1 MNIVETNNL
10 TKYYLGGKVKAL
22 NNLNLKVEEGEIFGF
37 IGPNG
42 AGKTTTIRL
51 FLDLIR
57 PTKGSA
63 KIFGKDMNQHSVAI
77 KKEVGFLPGEIFLPE
92 NFTGKS
98 CLEYFRG
105 FKNQV
110 DNKYLK
116 FLIDSLEFDTTK
128 KVRDY
133 SKGNRQKLSII
144 LALMHKPKLLLL
156 DEPTSGLDPL
166 NQQIFYKLMS
176 DVKRNGATIFL
187 STHLLVEAQN
197 ICDRV
202 GIIKEGKLLSI
213 ENIEDFRQKNIREI
227 HLETKKNI
235 LLSDLKVP
243 GVQKIE
249 KKTYGY
255 HLTTIGPNG
264 QIIKKLSKLDID
276 DFKVYEPSLEEIFMH
291 FYK

>member
-1 MNIVETNNL
+1 MSIIKTDNL
-10 TKYYLGGKVKAL
+10 SKRYAGTDFFAL
-22 NNLNLKVEEGEIFGF
+22 DNLNLEVKEGEIFGF

-42 AGKTTTIRL
+42 AGKTTAIRL
-51 FLDLIR
+51 LLDLIR

-63 KIFGKDMNQHSVAI
+63 KIFELDINKNSVAI
-77 KKEVGFLPGEIFLPE
+77 KKEVGFLPGEIFLAE

-98 CLEYFRG
+98 CIEYFRG
-105 FKNQV
+105 FKDKV

-116 FLIDSLEFDTTK
+116 FLIGSLELDTAK
-128 KVRDY
+128 KIRDY
-133 SKGNRQKLSII
+133 SKGNRQKLSIV

-176 DVKRNGATIFL
+176 DAKRNGATIFL
-187 STHLLVEAQN
+187 STHLLLEAQN

-213 ENIEDFRQKNIREI
+213 ENIDDFRQKNIREI

-235 LLSDLKVP
+235 LLADLQVP

-264 QIIKKLSKLDID
+264 QIIKKLSGLGVD

>member
-128 KVRDY
+128 KIRDY

>member
-1 MNIVETNNL
+1 MVIETNNL
-10 TKYYLGGKVKAL
+10 TKHYLGGKVKAL

-63 KIFGKDMNQHSVAI
+63 KIFGKDINRYSVTI

-98 CLEYFRG
+98 CVEYFRG

-116 FLIDSLEFDTTK
+116 FLIDSLEFDTAK
-128 KVRDY
+128 KIRDY

-144 LALMHKPKLLLL
+144 LALMHKPKLLFL

-213 ENIEDFRQKNIREI
+213 ENIDDFRQKNIREI
-227 HLETKKNI
+227 HLETKNNI

-264 QIIKKLSKLDID
+264 QIIKRLSKLDIE